1 MAPSVKRSHAVGP
14 PKPRQGRRF
23 RVCGVVQGVGFRPW
37 IWRLAM
43 GLGLDGW
50 VENDASGVAIEVEG
64 EEAAVAAFER
74 GLRGASPPQARIE
87 RIDVESF
94 VPRGSTADGGPT
106 STAGFTILDSHRQAG
121 GATSLPADLA
131 PCAACLAEIRDPS
144 NRRHRH
150 PFANC
155 TDCGPRFTVIRAL
168 PYDRA
173 TTTLAS
179 FPLCPDCARDYAD
192 PADRRFHAQPI
203 ACPACGPVV
212 WFDAGLEVA
221 VPRSAPAR
229 GTSDEAI
236 RAARAALRSGAILA
250 VKGVGGFHLVC
261 DATNPAAV
269 ARLRSRK
276 HRPSKPLAVIVA
288 SADACAGFAILS
300 AAEQRLLES
309 PERPIVLLAK
319 RGEAGGLA
327 AGAPLAEGVAPGNG
341 HVGVMLPAFPL
352 HVLLLDAAGGR
363 PMPALVM
370 TSGNVAGDPIEID
383 NDAAITHLGPLVD
396 GFLLHD
402 RPIHVPCDD
411 SVVRLAAGH
420 LLPLRRSRGYAPL
433 PIPLADDGPDLLA
446 IGGELKASLCVA
458 RGRHAWMSQHVGD
471 VTSPAALLALE
482 RTARHL
488 IALFAVRPAAI
499 AADLHPG
506 YLTTA
511 LGRRLAAEFG
521 VPLLHIQHHQ
531 AHAAALLADRHATHR
546 EPLAGPTLIAAFD
559 GTGFSSDGSIAGSE
573 FFECVGGDAV
583 GGHVPGGLRPCARLA
598 PFFLPGGEACIRH
611 PWRTALALLHEA
623 GIPWDAALLPVQA
636 AGPAAPILRR
646 QLDRRLASVSTTSMG
661 RLFDGVAAV
670 LGLRQSIDH
679 EGEAAMALE
688 GLAVDPQATP
698 RVHPFTIQPGEGG
711 VLSIG
716 WQSLL
721 GGIVADL
728 GAGVPPRD
736 LAAGFHRAVAAMIV
750 AVAGGDSPQGKRP
763 FAVGLTGGVFQNARL
778 VEEAFACLAAAG
790 HEPFAHRIVPPN
802 DGGIALGQIV
812 LGRAALARLPDGSA
826 EQAPA
831 VG

>member
-1 MAPSVKRSHAVGP
+1 MAPSSNPSPAGAELGP
-14 PKPRQGRRF
+14 RHGRRF

-37 IWRLAM
+37 VWRLAT
-43 GLGLDGW
+43 GLALDGW
-50 VENDASGVAIEVEG
+50 VENDSSGVTIEVEG

-74 GLRGASPPQARIE
+74 ALRGSPPPRARIE
-87 RIDVESF
+87 RIDV
-94 VPRGSTADGGPT
+94 VALAPRRGSADGGPN
-106 STAGFTILDSHRQAG
+106 SAAGFTILDSHRQAG
-121 GATSLPADLA
+121 GGTSLPADIA
-131 PCAACLAEIRDPS
+131 PCAACLAEIGDPTD
-144 NRRHRH
+144 RRHRH

-173 TTTLAS
+173 TTTLAA

-212 WFDAGLEVA
+212 WFDAGPEA
-221 VPRSAPAR
+221 RAGRPTPAR
-229 GTSDEAI
+229 GSSDAAL
-236 RAARAALRSGAILA
+236 RAARASLRSGSILA

-288 SADACAGFAILS
+288 NADECRGFAILS
-300 AAEQRLLES
+300 AAERRLLES

-319 RGEAGGLA
+319 RAEAA
-327 AGAPLAEGVAPGNG
+327 AVVAGAPLAEAVAPGIG

-352 HVLLLDAAGGR
+352 HALLLDAADGR

-370 TSGNVAGDPIEID
+370 TSGNVAGAPIEVD
-383 NDAAITHLGPLVD
+383 NAAAMAHLGPLVD

-402 RPIHVPCDD
+402 RPVHMPCDD

-433 PIPLADDGPDLLA
+433 PLPLADDGPDLLA
-446 IGGELKASLCVA
+446 IGGELKATLCLA

-471 VTSPAALLALE
+471 VTSPAALLTLE
-482 RTARHL
+482 RIARHL
-488 IALFAVRPAAI
+488 LALFAIRPAAV

-506 YLTTA
+506 YLSTA
-511 LGRRLAAEFG
+511 LARKLAIELG
-521 VPLLHIQHHQ
+521 IPLLQIQHHQ
-531 AHAAALLADRHATHR
+531 AHAAALLADHHATHR

-559 GTGFSSDGSIAGSE
+559 GTGFCADGSIAGSE
-573 FFECVGGDAV
+573 FFMCAGGGAA
-583 GGHVPGGLRPCARLA
+583 GGGADSGLRPCARLV
-598 PFFLPGGEACIRH
+598 PFLLPGGEACIRH
-611 PWRTALALLHEA
+611 PWRTALALLHGA
-623 GIPWDAALLPVQA
+623 GIPWDASLLPVQA

-646 QLDRRLASVSTTSMG
+646 QLDRRLASVASTSIG
-661 RLFDGVAAV
+661 RLFDGVAAL

-688 GLAVDPQATP
+688 GLGLDPLASP
-698 RVHPFTIQPGEGG
+698 RVHPFTIHPLPGGMFR
-711 VLSIG
+711 IG

-721 GGIVADL
+721 VGIVADL
-728 GAGVPPRD
+728 RAGVPPRD
-736 LAAGFHRAVAAMIV
+736 LAAGFHRAVAEMIV
-750 AVAGGDSPQGKRP
+750 AVAGAVGASLEGERP
-763 FAVGLTGGVFQNARL
+763 RAVGLTGGVFQNAL
-778 VEEAFACLAAAG
+778 LIEEAFACLTAAG
-790 HEPFAHRIVPPN
+790 YEPFGHRIVPPN
-802 DGGIALGQIV
+802 DGGIALGQIL
-812 LGRAALARLPDGSA
+812 LGRAALARSRVP
-826 EQAPA
+826 
-831 VG
+831 

>member
-1 MAPSVKRSHAVGP
+1 MAPSSNHSLAGTAP
-14 PKPRQGRRF
+14 APLHGRRF
-23 RVCGVVQGVGFRPW
+23 RVSGVVQGVGFRPW
-37 IWRLAM
+37 IWRLATS
-43 GLGLDGW
+43 LGLDGW
-50 VENDASGVAIEVEG
+50 VENDSSGVAIEVEG
-64 EEAAVAAFER
+64 EGAAVAAFER
-74 GLRGASPPQARIE
+74 RLRGEPPPQARIE
-87 RIDVESF
+87 RIDVVAIASHGRSAE
-94 VPRGSTADGGPT
+94 AGPA
-106 STAGFTILDSHRQAG
+106 SAAGFTILDSHRQAG
-121 GATSLPADLA
+121 GATSLPADIA

-203 ACPACGPVV
+203 GCPACGPVV
-212 WFDAGLEVA
+212 WFDAGSEAGAGRPV
-221 VPRSAPAR
+221 PAR
-229 GTSDEAI
+229 GNSDDAI
-236 RAARAALRSGAILA
+236 RAARAALRSGSILA

-276 HRPSKPLAVIVA
+276 HRPSKPLAVIVS
-288 SADACAGFAILS
+288 SAEDCTAFSILS
-300 AAEQRLLES
+300 AAERRLLES

-319 RGEAGGLA
+319 RDEAWTLS
-327 AGAPLAEGVAPGNG
+327 AGTPLADAVAPGIG
-341 HVGVMLPAFPL
+341 QVGVMLPAFPL
-352 HVLLLDAAGGR
+352 HVLLLDAADGR

-370 TSGNVAGDPIEID
+370 TSGNVAGAPIEHD
-383 NDAAITHLGPLVD
+383 NTAAIARLGPLVD

-446 IGGELKASLCVA
+446 IGGELKATLCVA

-471 VTSPAALLALE
+471 ITSPAALSTLE

-488 IALFAVRPAAI
+488 LALFAARPVAI

-506 YLTTA
+506 YLSTA
-511 LGRRLAAEFG
+511 LARKLAAEFG
-521 VPLLHIQHHQ
+521 IPLLQIQHHQ
-531 AHAAALLADRHATHR
+531 AHAAALVADRFATHR
-546 EPLAGPTLIAAFD
+546 APLAGPTLIAAFD
-559 GTGFSSDGSIAGSE
+559 GTGFCSDGSIAGSE
-573 FFECVGGDAV
+573 FFQCAGGDAV
-583 GGHVPGGLRPCARLA
+583 GGGAVSGLRPCARLA
-598 PFFLPGGEACIRH
+598 PFLLPGGEACIRH
-611 PWRTALALLHEA
+611 PWRTALALLHGA
-623 GIPWDAALLPVQA
+623 GIPWDAALVPVRA

-646 QLDRRLASVSTTSMG
+646 QLDRRLASVATTSMG
-661 RLFDGVAAV
+661 RLFDGVAAL

-688 GLAVDPQATP
+688 GLAADPLASP
-698 RVHPFTIQPGEGG
+698 RVHPFEIDSGAGG
-711 VLSIG
+711 SIGIG

-721 GGIVADL
+721 RGIVADL
-728 GAGVPPRD
+728 RVGVPPRD
-736 LAAGFHRAVAAMIV
+736 LAAGFHRAVAEMIV
-750 AVAGGDSPQGKRP
+750 GVAGAVGDSAEGQRP
-763 FAVGLTGGVFQNARL
+763 LAVGVTGGVFQNALL
-778 VEEAFACLAAAG
+778 VEEAFACLTSSG
-790 HEPFAHRIVPPN
+790 YEPFGHRIVPPN
-802 DGGIALGQIV
+802 DGGIALGQIL
-812 LGRAALARLPDGSA
+812 LGRAALARSRSPQA
-826 EQAPA
+826 EE
-831 VG
+831 V

>member
-1 MAPSVKRSHAVGP
+1 MAADDQTPPSAGA
-14 PKPRQGRRF
+14 RRC
-23 RVCGVVQGVGFRPW
+23 RRLVVTGVVQGVGFRPW
-37 IWRLAM
+37 IWRLATS
-43 GLGLDGW
+43 LALDGW
-50 VENDASGVAIEVEG
+50 VENDSSGVTIEVEG

-74 GLRGASPPQARIE
+74 GLRGSPPPRARIE
-87 RIDVESF
+87 RIEV
-94 VPRGSTADGGPT
+94 VALAPRGGSADAGPT
-106 STAGFTILDSHRQAG
+106 SAMGFTILDSHRQAG
-121 GATSLPADLA
+121 GVTSLPADIA
-131 PCAACLAEIRDPS
+131 PCAACLAEISDPS

-179 FPLCPDCARDYAD
+179 FSLCPDCARDYAD

-203 ACPACGPVV
+203 GCPACGPVV
-212 WFDAGLEVA
+212 WFDAGPEA
-221 VPRSAPAR
+221 GAGKAAPLR
-229 GTSDEAI
+229 GSSDDAI
-236 RAARAALRSGAILA
+236 RAARVSLRSGSILA

-276 HRPSKPLAVIVA
+276 HRPLKPLAVIVA
-288 SADACAGFAILS
+288 SADACTAFATLS
-300 AAEQRLLES
+300 AAERQLLES

-319 RGEAGGLA
+319 RAEAAALV
-327 AGAPLAEGVAPGNG
+327 AGAPLAESVAPGVG

-352 HVLLLDAAGGR
+352 HALLLDSADGR

-370 TSGNVAGDPIEID
+370 TSGNVSGAPIEVD
-383 NDAAITHLGPLVD
+383 NAAAFAHLGPLVD

-446 IGGELKASLCVA
+446 IGGELKATLCVA

-471 VTSPAALLALE
+471 VTSPATLSTLE

-488 IALFAVRPAAI
+488 LALFAVRPEAI

-506 YLTTA
+506 YHSTA
-511 LGRRLAAEFG
+511 LARKLATELG
-521 VPLLHIQHHQ
+521 VPLLQIQHHQ

-559 GTGFSSDGSIAGSE
+559 GSGFGADGSIAGSE
-573 FFECVGGDAV
+573 FFWCAGGGGAV
-583 GGHVPGGLRPCARLA
+583 SGLRPCARLA
-598 PFFLPGGEACIRH
+598 PFLLPGGEACIRH
-611 PWRTALALLHEA
+611 PWRTALALLHAA

-636 AGPAAPILRR
+636 AGPATSILYR
-646 QLDRRLASVSTTSMG
+646 QLDRRLASVITTSMG
-661 RLFDGVAAV
+661 RLFDGVAAL

-688 GLAVDPQATP
+688 GLGNDPLALPQ
-698 RVHPFTIQPGEGG
+698 VHPFALHPLAGG
-711 VLSIG
+711 TVRIG
-716 WQSLL
+716 WEALL
-721 GGIVADL
+721 RGIVADL
-728 GAGVPPRD
+728 RAAVPASD
-736 LAAGFHRAVAAMIV
+736 LAAGFHRAVAEMIV
-750 AVAGGDSPQGKRP
+750 AVAGAVGDSAEGERP
-763 FAVGLTGGVFQNARL
+763 LAVGLTGGVFQNALL
-778 VEEAFACLAAAG
+778 VEEAFACLTAAG
-790 HEPFAHRIVPPN
+790 YEPFVHRIVPPN
-802 DGGIALGQIV
+802 DGGIALGQIL
-812 LGRAALARLPDGSA
+812 LGRAALARSRGPQGSDG
-826 EQAPA
+826 
-831 VG
+831 

>member
-1 MAPSVKRSHAVGP
+1 MAADDHPPSSSGLRHC
-14 PKPRQGRRF
+14 RRI
-23 RVCGVVQGVGFRPW
+23 VVTGVVQGVGFRPW
-37 IWRLAM
+37 IWRLAT

-50 VENDASGVAIEVEG
+50 VENDSSGVTIQVEG
-64 EEAAVAAFER
+64 DEAAVAAFER
-74 GLRGASPPQARIE
+74 ALRGSPPPRARIE
-87 RIDVESF
+87 RIDV
-94 VPRGSTADGGPT
+94 VALPPRGAFTATDAGPR
-106 STAGFTILDSHRQAG
+106 SAAGFTILDSHRQAG
-121 GATSLPADLA
+121 GATLLPADIA
-131 PCAACLAEIRDPS
+131 PCAACLAEVGDPS

-179 FPLCPDCARDYAD
+179 FPLCLDCARDYAD

-203 ACPACGPVV
+203 GCPACGPVV
-212 WFDAGLEVA
+212 WFDAGPEA
-221 VPRSAPAR
+221 GAGRPASAR
-229 GTSDEAI
+229 GSSDDAI
-236 RAARAALRSGAILA
+236 RAARASLRSGSILA

-288 SADACAGFAILS
+288 SAEDCMAFAILS
-300 AAEQRLLES
+300 ATERRLLES

-319 RGEAGGLA
+319 RGDGAALA
-327 AGAPLAEGVAPGNG
+327 AGVPLAEAVAPGIG

-352 HVLLLDAAGGR
+352 HALLLDAADGR

-370 TSGNVAGDPIEID
+370 TSGNVAGAPIEHD
-383 NDAAITHLGPLVD
+383 NAAAIAHLGPIVD

-402 RPIHVPCDD
+402 RPIYGPCDD

-433 PIPLADDGPDLLA
+433 PVPLADDGPDLLA
-446 IGGELKASLCVA
+446 IGGELKATLCVA

-471 VTSPAALLALE
+471 VTSPAALSTLE

-488 IALFAVRPAAI
+488 LALFAVRPAAI

-506 YLTTA
+506 YLSTA
-511 LGRRLAAEFG
+511 LARKLAIKLG
-521 VPLLHIQHHQ
+521 VPLLQIQHHQ

-559 GTGFSSDGSIAGSE
+559 GTGFCADGSIAGSE
-573 FFECVGGDAV
+573 FFQWAGGDA
-583 GGHVPGGLRPCARLA
+583 GGGAVSDLRPCARLA
-598 PFFLPGGEACIRH
+598 PFLLPGGEACIRH

-623 GIPWDAALLPVQA
+623 GIPWDASLAPVQA
-636 AGPAAPILRR
+636 AGPATPILRR
-646 QLDRRLASVSTTSMG
+646 QLDRRIATVITTSMG
-661 RLFDGVAAV
+661 RLFDGVAAL

-688 GLAVDPQATP
+688 GLGLDPLAQP
-698 RVHPFTIQPGEGG
+698 RVHPFTIQPLAGG
-711 VLSIG
+711 TFRIG
-716 WQSLL
+716 WDALL
-721 GGIVADL
+721 RGIVADL
-728 GAGVPPRD
+728 RAGVPPRD
-736 LAAGFHRAVAAMIV
+736 LAAGFHRAVAEMIV
-750 AVAGGDSPQGKRP
+750 AVAGAVGDSAEGERP
-763 FAVGLTGGVFQNARL
+763 LAVGLTGGVFQNALL
-778 VEEAFACLAAAG
+778 VEETFACLTAAG
-790 HEPFAHRIVPPN
+790 YEPFGHRIVPPN
-802 DGGIALGQIV
+802 DGGIALGQTL
-812 LGRAALARLPDGSA
+812 LGRAAFARHR
-826 EQAPA
+826 
-831 VG
+831 